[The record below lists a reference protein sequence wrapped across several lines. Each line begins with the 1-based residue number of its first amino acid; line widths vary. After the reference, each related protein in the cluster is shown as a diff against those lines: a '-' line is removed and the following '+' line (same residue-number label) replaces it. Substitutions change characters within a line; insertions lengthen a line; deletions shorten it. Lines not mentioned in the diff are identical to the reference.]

1 MKIIW
6 SPLAIDRA
14 SEIAEYIAQ
23 YFVPELRA
31 LGYDFVTISELLTHG
46 PAVSSKDCYEL
57 MPGDNLRY
65 DRTIGVKPSYNR

>member
-23 YFVPELRA
+23 YFVPELRT
-31 LGYDFVTISELLTHG
+31 LGYDFVTVSELLTHG

-65 DRTIGVKPSYNR
+65 DRTIVVKPSDNR